1 MKRSSPPLRDPGFGA
16 PARGN
21 AMVTTMTPRACPNCG
36 AAGAV
41 VYCPHCGQQRRAQAY
56 SLRDWAGAAIDD
68 LFLVNRRLPHTL
80 RLLFT
85 RPGQL
90 TREWSNGRRARYIAP
105 LRLYLLSAFLF
116 FSAAAL
122 VTSDGGAVAGFLEGM
137 GAGHA
142 HHREFDVES
151 WRATTA
157 RVTALLPQLMFVLL
171 PLAAAF
177 LHLLHAGKNR
187 FYVEHLV
194 FALHFQ
200 AAFFFLRTATLPLAG
215 TGEVGAVLLLVLL
228 VVWAGWYLARAAR
241 VVYGHSRGGAALV
254 AGAVM
259 IVQSVLVITG
269 AVALAALL
277 ERAA

>member
-1 MKRSSPPLRDPGFGA
+1 
-16 PARGN
+16 
-21 AMVTTMTPRACPNCG
+21 MVTTMTPPACPNCG
-36 AAGAV
+36 AADAMA
-41 VYCPHCGQQRRAQAY
+41 YCPHCGQQRRAQAY
-56 SLRDWAGAAIDD
+56 SLRDWAGEVIDD

-90 TREWSNGRRARYIAP
+90 TQEWSSGRRARYIAP
-105 LRLYLLSAFLF
+105 FRLYLLSAFLF

-122 VTSDGGAVAGFLEGM
+122 VMSDGGAVAGILEGV
-137 GAGHA
+137 GAGRA
-142 HHREFDVES
+142 HDRAFDLEG
-151 WRATTA
+151 WHATTA

-171 PLAAAF
+171 PLGAAF

-200 AAFFFLRTATLPLAG
+200 AAFFFLRTATLPLAVTPAG
-215 TGEVGAVLLLVLL
+215 DVGAFLLLVLL
-228 VVWAGWYLARAAR
+228 VVWTGWYLTRAAR

-259 IVQSVLVITG
+259 FVQSVLVITG